1 MILFCLDVPAH
12 INAGACGDKGV
23 LDPLELE

>member
-1 MILFCLDVPAH
+1 MILFYLYVPAH

-23 LDPLELE
+23 LDTLELE